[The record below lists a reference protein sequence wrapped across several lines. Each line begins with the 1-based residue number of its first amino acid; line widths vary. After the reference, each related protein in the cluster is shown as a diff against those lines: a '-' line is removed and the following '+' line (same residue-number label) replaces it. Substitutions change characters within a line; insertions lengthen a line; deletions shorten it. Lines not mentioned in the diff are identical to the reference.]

1 MAKKVNLMALALENR
16 RQSDPVS
23 QWPAPVVP
31 ALYLMR
37 LRTPRFRISPPKRKL
52 PVAMDAEAR
61 AQVEHPV
68 KIIHVG

>member
-1 MAKKVNLMALALENR
+1 
-16 RQSDPVS
+16 
-23 QWPAPVVP
+23 
-31 ALYLMR
+31 MR